1 MGGKSARSKG
11 RRGEYLLRDSL
22 RNQGWQAERVP
33 MSGAFYNHA
42 QISPE
47 DYQGDVK
54 AVKDGRTLFFEMKM
68 RQNSFGKIY
77 DLYFTHLGAAKDDL
91 LSFCVGA
98 NETRNLCVQLS
109 TSLTAVL
116 DKADFYAP
124 VERHTNYKQFSR
136 TFKKIANLHKL
147 LGNADILVIKDNNKP
162 MMYVR
167 FF

>member
-1 MGGKSARSKG
+1 MGLRSRRKG
-11 RRGEYLLRDSL
+11 RRGEIVLRDSL
-22 RNQGWQAERVP
+22 RSLGYQAERVP
-33 MSGAFYNHA
+33 LSGAFFNHS
-42 QISPE
+42 QVDPE
-47 DYQGDVK
+47 AYKGDVK

-68 RQNSFGKIY
+68 RQNSFKKIY

-91 LSFCVGA
+91 LSFCIGA

-124 VERHTNYKQFSR
+124 VERHTSYKKFSR